1 MTVILAYPAAAH
13 ADSLMTILSSEQKAG
28 AARRELCQNSLM
40 KILLIEDN
48 AGTQAWLVKGLR
60 EAGIQVDAVA
70 DGRDGLQLAL
80 EQEYALI
87 VLDIMLPGMDGW
99 QVLRTLRT
107 AKSTPVLCLTARD
120 SVADRVKGLELGAD
134 DYLIKPFSF
143 AELLA
148 RVRAQLRRHSQVA
161 SQLTVADLQIDALR
175 HSASRAGT
183 AINLTPQEF
192 ALLWF
197 LASRAG
203 EILPRTLIASE
214 VWGINFDS
222 ETNVVDVAIRRLR
235 RKIDDPCELK
245 LIETVRGMGYRLSV
259 GEG

>member
-1 MTVILAYPAAAH
+1 MT
-13 ADSLMTILSSEQKAG
+13 
-28 AARRELCQNSLM
+28 
-40 KILLIEDN
+40 ILLIEDN
-48 AGTQAWLVKGLR
+48 EKTQAWLVKGLR
-60 EAGIQVDAVA
+60 EAGLVVDAVA
-70 DGRDGLQLAL
+70 DGRDGLHLAL

-87 VLDIMLPGMDGW
+87 VLDIMLPGLDGW

-107 AKSTPVLCLTARD
+107 AKATPVLCLTARD
-120 SVADRVKGLELGAD
+120 AVSDRVKGLELGAD

-148 RVRAQLRRHSQVA
+148 RVRAQLRRHNSA
-161 SQLTVADLQIDALR
+161 SNLLQVADLQLDAVR
-175 HSASRAGT
+175 HQVKRGGEEIA
-183 AINLTPQEF
+183 LTPQEF
-192 ALLWF
+192 SLLWF

-235 RKIDDPCELK
+235 RKIDDPFPLK
-245 LIETVRGMGYRLSV
+245 LVETVRGMGYRLNT
-259 GEG
+259 GDA

>member
-1 MTVILAYPAAAH
+1 
-13 ADSLMTILSSEQKAG
+13 
-28 AARRELCQNSLM
+28 M

-48 AGTQAWLVKGLR
+48 EKTQAWLVKGLR
-60 EAGIQVDAVA
+60 EAGLVVDAVA
-70 DGRDGLQLAL
+70 DGRDGLHLAL

-87 VLDIMLPGMDGW
+87 VLDIMLPGLDGW
-99 QVLRTLRT
+99 QVLRALRT
-107 AKSTPVLCLTARD
+107 AKATPVLCLTARD
-120 SVADRVKGLELGAD
+120 AVSDRVKGLELGAD

-148 RVRAQLRRHSQVA
+148 RVRAQLRRHNSASNLLQVE
-161 SQLTVADLQIDALR
+161 DLQLDAVR
-175 HSASRAGT
+175 HQVKRGGEEIA
-183 AINLTPQEF
+183 LTPQEF
-192 ALLWF
+192 SLLWF

-235 RKIDDPCELK
+235 RKIDDPFPLK
-245 LIETVRGMGYRLSV
+245 LVETVRGMGYRLNT
-259 GEG
+259 GDA

>member
-1 MTVILAYPAAAH
+1 
-13 ADSLMTILSSEQKAG
+13 
-28 AARRELCQNSLM
+28 M

-48 AGTQAWLVKGLR
+48 EKTQAWLVKGLR
-60 EAGIQVDAVA
+60 EAGLIVDAVA
-70 DGRDGLQLAL
+70 DGRDGLHLAL

-107 AKSTPVLCLTARD
+107 AKATPVLCLTARD
-120 SVADRVKGLELGAD
+120 AVSDRVKGLELGAD
-134 DYLIKPFSF
+134 DYLVKPFSF

-148 RVRAQLRRHSQVA
+148 RVRAQLRRHPGA
-161 SQLTVADLQIDALR
+161 STLLQVADLQLDAVR
-175 HSASRAGT
+175 HQVRRGGQEIA
-183 AINLTPQEF
+183 LTPQEF
-192 ALLWF
+192 SLLWF
-197 LASRAG
+197 LASSAG

-235 RKIDDPCELK
+235 RKIDDPFPLK
-245 LIETVRGMGYRLSV
+245 LVETVRGMGYRLNRAES
-259 GEG
+259 

>member
-1 MTVILAYPAAAH
+1 
-13 ADSLMTILSSEQKAG
+13 
-28 AARRELCQNSLM
+28 M

-48 AGTQAWLVKGLR
+48 EKTQAWLVKGLR
-60 EAGIQVDAVA
+60 EAGLVVDAVT
-70 DGRDGLQLAL
+70 DGRDGLHLAL

-107 AKSTPVLCLTARD
+107 AKATPVLCLTARD
-120 SVADRVKGLELGAD
+120 AVSDRVKGLELGAD

-148 RVRAQLRRHSQVA
+148 RVRAQLRRHSTANFLQ
-161 SQLTVADLQIDALR
+161 VADLELDAVR
-175 HSASRAGT
+175 HQVKRGGEEIA
-183 AINLTPQEF
+183 LTPQEF
-192 ALLWF
+192 SLLWF

-235 RKIDDPCELK
+235 RKIDDPFPLK
-245 LIETVRGMGYRLSV
+245 LVGTVRGMGYRLNDG
-259 GEG
+259 GE

>member
-1 MTVILAYPAAAH
+1 
-13 ADSLMTILSSEQKAG
+13 
-28 AARRELCQNSLM
+28 M

-48 AGTQAWLVKGLR
+48 EKTQAWLVKGLR
-60 EAGIQVDAVA
+60 EAGLVVDAVA
-70 DGRDGLQLAL
+70 DGRDGLHLAL

-87 VLDIMLPGMDGW
+87 VLDIMLPGLDGW

-107 AKSTPVLCLTARD
+107 AKATPVLCLTARD
-120 SVADRVKGLELGAD
+120 AVSDRVKGLELGAD

-148 RVRAQLRRHSQVA
+148 RVRAQLRRHNSA
-161 SQLTVADLQIDALR
+161 SNLLQVADLHLDAVR
-175 HSASRAGT
+175 HQVKRGGEEIA
-183 AINLTPQEF
+183 LTPQEF
-192 ALLWF
+192 SLLWF

-235 RKIDDPCELK
+235 RKIDDPFPLK
-245 LIETVRGMGYRLSV
+245 LVETVRGMGYRLNT
-259 GEG
+259 GDA

>member
-1 MTVILAYPAAAH
+1 
-13 ADSLMTILSSEQKAG
+13 
-28 AARRELCQNSLM
+28 M

-48 AGTQAWLVKGLR
+48 EKTQAWLVKGLR
-60 EAGIQVDAVA
+60 EAGLVVDAVA
-70 DGRDGLQLAL
+70 DGRDGLHLAL

-87 VLDIMLPGMDGW
+87 VLDIMLPGLDGW
-99 QVLRTLRT
+99 QVLRALRT
-107 AKSTPVLCLTARD
+107 AKATPVLCLTARD
-120 SVADRVKGLELGAD
+120 AVSDRVKGLELGAD

-148 RVRAQLRRHSQVA
+148 RVRAQLRRHNSA
-161 SQLTVADLQIDALR
+161 SNLLQVADLQLDAVR
-175 HSASRAGT
+175 HQVKRGGEEIA
-183 AINLTPQEF
+183 LTPQEF
-192 ALLWF
+192 SLLWF

-235 RKIDDPCELK
+235 RKIDDPFPLK
-245 LIETVRGMGYRLSV
+245 LVETVRGMGYRLNT
-259 GEG
+259 GDA

>member
-1 MTVILAYPAAAH
+1 
-13 ADSLMTILSSEQKAG
+13 
-28 AARRELCQNSLM
+28 M

-48 AGTQAWLVKGLR
+48 EKTQAWLVKGLR
-60 EAGIQVDAVA
+60 EAGLVVDAVA
-70 DGRDGLQLAL
+70 DGRDGLHLAL

-107 AKSTPVLCLTARD
+107 AKATPVLCLTARD
-120 SVADRVKGLELGAD
+120 AVSDRVKGLELGAD
-134 DYLIKPFSF
+134 DYLVKPFSF

-148 RVRAQLRRHSQVA
+148 RVRAQLRRHSGA
-161 SQLTVADLQIDALR
+161 STLVQVADLQLDAVR
-175 HSASRAGT
+175 HQVRRGGQE
-183 AINLTPQEF
+183 IPLTPQEF
-192 ALLWF
+192 SLLWF

-235 RKIDDPCELK
+235 RKIDDPFPLK
-245 LIETVRGMGYRLSV
+245 LVETVRGMGYRLNKAES
-259 GEG
+259 